1 MNSINPVLLEVFNN
15 RFSSIAEEMG
25 VILQKSSYSVNIKER
40 KDFSCGIFDK
50 EGRLIAQAEH
60 IPVHL
65 GSMPMSV
72 KTAIENIDFYEGDV
86 VILND
91 PYKGGTHLPD
101 ITLISPVFV
110 EGSLEFFVAN
120 RAHHSDIGGASAG
133 SMPVS
138 DSIFQEGIII
148 PPVKLV
154 EKGKLNQELLKLIL
168 NNVRTP
174 YEREGD
180 FKAQIAANKAGISR
194 IKELIKDYGL
204 ETVRIYQKAIL
215 DYAEKMIRSLISKIP
230 DGTYTFED
238 FMEDDGLGNKDIKIS
253 VELQVK
259 NTDAILDFSKSDP
272 QVKGSI
278 NAVYSITLSSVLY
291 VFRALAGK
299 EIPTNDGCFRPIKV
313 ITRKGSILDATFP
326 SAVAGGNVETSQRIV
341 DVVLGALSK
350 AIPDIIPA
358 ASQGT
363 MNNLAIGGINP
374 ETGEPFSYY
383 ETIGGGMGASL
394 KGNGESAIQ
403 SHMTNTMNT
412 PVEAVEFEYPFLI
425 REYSIRKN
433 SGGNGLYKGGDG
445 ISKEI
450 EFLTDVEITM
460 ISERRRLAPYGLF
473 GGESGEVG
481 RNYVIYRNGKKE
493 ILPSKF
499 HKNLKKGDKIKIETP
514 GGGGYG
520 KPVD

>member
-1 MNSINPVLLEVFNN
+1 MSKKINPILLEVFKN

-25 VILQKSSYSVNIKER
+25 IVLQRSSYSVNIKER

-72 KTAIENIDFYEGDV
+72 KEAIKKIEFKEGDV

-101 ITLISPVFV
+101 ITLISPVFI

-120 RAHHSDIGGASAG
+120 RAHHSDIGGISAG
-133 SMPVS
+133 SMPIS
-138 DSIFQEGIII
+138 DSIFQEGLII
-148 PPVKLV
+148 PPIKLI
-154 EKGKLNQELLKLIL
+154 EEGKINDAVLDLIL

-174 YEREGD
+174 YERDGD
-180 FKAQIAANKAGISR
+180 FKAQISANNVGINR
-194 IKELIKDYGL
+194 LKEIVKEYGI
-204 ETVRIYQKAIL
+204 EKVKIYQKALL
-215 DYAEKMIRSLISKIP
+215 DYSEKMIRNLIKSIP
-230 DGTYTFED
+230 DGTYQFED
-238 FMEDDGLGNKDIKIS
+238 FMEDDGFDNKDIKIHLKLKI
-253 VELQVK
+253 EDT
-259 NTDAILDFSKSDP
+259 NAILDFSKSDK
-272 QVKGSI
+272 QVRGSI
-278 NAVYSITLSSVLY
+278 NAVYAITLSAVLY
-291 VFRALAGK
+291 VFRALINK
-299 EIPTNDGCFRPIKV
+299 DIPTNDGCFRPITV
-313 ITRKGSILDATFP
+313 ITHKGSILDADFP

-350 AIPDIIPA
+350 AVPELTPS

-363 MNNLAIGGINP
+363 MNNLAVGGINP
-374 ETGEPFSYY
+374 ETEKPFSYY

-394 KGNGESAIQ
+394 KGDGESAIQ

-412 PVEAVEFEYPFLI
+412 PIEAVEYEYPFLI
-425 REYSIRKN
+425 KEYSIRKN

-445 ISKEI
+445 IVKDI
-450 EFLTDVEITM
+450 QFLTDVEITM
-460 ISERRRLAPYGLF
+460 ISERRRLAPYGLL
-473 GGESGEVG
+473 GGESGKVG
-481 RNYVIYRNGKKE
+481 KNYIIFKNGRKKT
-493 ILPSKF
+493 LPSKF
-499 HKNLKKGDKIKIETP
+499 HIRLKKGDRIRIETP

-520 KPVD
+520 KSS